1 VTGILDLAGL
11 YRAQF
16 KTTIAGQLQ
25 YRGAL
30 ALWLLGLVLQPVV
43 YLAVWAAVA
52 RSNGGAVDGFTAG
65 DFAAYFLVTMLVNH
79 ATFTWIAWEFEQ
91 RVRHG
96 TLSPLLLRPAHPI
109 HKDIADNLTFKL
121 LTFVVVLPAS
131 ALLILAFRPTAAI
144 TVGSFAAFLPALAL
158 AMALRFAVEWTLAL
172 AAFWTTRVEPLNRLY
187 FVFALFLSGQ
197 AVPLAL
203 LPGPVRLLADLLPFR
218 WTVAFPVELLLGR
231 LSPTQAAVGFAA
243 QAGWL
248 LAAVLLLRV
257 VWARGL
263 RRYGAVGA

>member
-1 VTGILDLAGL
+1 MSGIADLLLL

-16 KTTIAGQLQ
+16 KMTIAGQLQ

-30 ALWLLGLVLQPVV
+30 VLWMLGLILQPVI

-52 RSNGGAVDGFTAG
+52 RSSGGAVDGYTDRA
-65 DFAAYFLVTMLVNH
+65 FAAYFLTMMLVNH
-79 ATFTWIAWEFEQ
+79 ATFTWIAWEFEY

-96 TLSPLLLRPAHPI
+96 ALSPLLLRPVHPV
-109 HKDIADNLTFKL
+109 HRDIADNLSFKL
-121 LTFVVVLPAS
+121 LTLIVVLPAT
-131 ALLILAFRPTAAI
+131 ALLALAFRPSADI
-144 TVGSFAAFLPALAL
+144 TIGGVAAFVPALAL
-158 AMALRFAVEWTLAL
+158 AMALRFAIELTLAL

-203 LPGPVRLLADLLPFR
+203 LPDPVRVLASVLPFR
-218 WTVAFPVELLLGR
+218 WTVAFPVEVVLGQR
-231 LSPTQAAVGFAA
+231 SSSGIVFGIFA
-243 QAGWL
+243 QLGWL
-248 LAAVLLLRV
+248 ALALLLLR
-257 VWARGL
+257 WAWSRGV

>member
-1 VTGILDLAGL
+1 MTNLLDLVGL

-16 KTTIAGQLQ
+16 QTTIAGQLQ

-30 ALWLLGLVLQPVV
+30 ALWMLGLILQPVI
-43 YLAVWAAVA
+43 YLAVWSAVA
-52 RSNGGAVDGFTAG
+52 ESNGGAVDGYTAG
-65 DFAAYFLVTMLVNH
+65 DFAAYFLATLLVNH
-79 ATFTWIAWEFEQ
+79 ATFTWIAWEFEH

-96 TLSPLLLRPAHPI
+96 SLSPLLLRPAHPI
-109 HKDIADNLTFKL
+109 HKDIADNLSFKI
-121 LTFVVVLPAS
+121 LTFVVLLPATL
-131 ALLILAFRPTAAI
+131 ALIAAFRPTAAVTPQ
-144 TVGSFAAFLPALAL
+144 TVAAFVPALLL
-158 AMALRFAVEWTLAL
+158 AVALRFAIEWTLAL

-197 AVPLAL
+197 AVPIAL
-203 LPGPVRLLADLLPFR
+203 LPTPVRLIADFLPFR

-231 LSPTQAAVGFAA
+231 LSPTQIVVGLAA
-243 QAGWL
+243 QTGWL
-248 LAAVLLLRV
+248 VAAILLLRV